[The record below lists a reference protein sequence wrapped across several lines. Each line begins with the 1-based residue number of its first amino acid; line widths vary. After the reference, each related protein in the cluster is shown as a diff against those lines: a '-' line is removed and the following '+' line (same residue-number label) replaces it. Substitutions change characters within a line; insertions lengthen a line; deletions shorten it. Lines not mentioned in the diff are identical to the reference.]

1 MIGEDFLWGCY
12 DQGLARSARLF
23 GDAMIDLEWLS
34 VLVRCYDQMTIDLG
48 FLDAATEKI
57 SIGGGTLDATIRKLM
72 IGEKFLGF

>member
-1 MIGEDFLWGCY
+1 
-12 DQGLARSARLF
+12 
-23 GDAMIDLEWLS
+23 MIDLEWLS

-57 SIGGGTLDATIRKLM
+57 SIDGGTLDATIRKLM